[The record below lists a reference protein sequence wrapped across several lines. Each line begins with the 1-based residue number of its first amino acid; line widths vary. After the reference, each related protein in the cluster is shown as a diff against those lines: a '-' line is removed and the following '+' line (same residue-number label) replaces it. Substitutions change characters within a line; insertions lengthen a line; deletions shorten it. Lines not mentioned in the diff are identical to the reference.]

1 MTCILPFSPFP
12 LTLNSLHYLS
22 FSSPHEYTY
31 THEHIHVYTHAHGYT
46 YTQSTLEE
54 YETMPIS
61 SFGEAVLKGMGWKKG
76 EAIGRTNKG

>member
-1 MTCILPFSPFP
+1 MHMST
-12 LTLNSLHYLS
+12 HA
-22 FSSPHEYTY
+22 HGYTY
-31 THEHIHVYTHAHGYT
+31 THEHIHICTHAHGYT

>member
-1 MTCILPFSPFP
+1 MHTCTCIH
-12 LTLNSLHYLS
+12 TH
-22 FSSPHEYTY
+22 
-31 THEHIHVYTHAHGYT
+31 THERIHVYTHAHGYT